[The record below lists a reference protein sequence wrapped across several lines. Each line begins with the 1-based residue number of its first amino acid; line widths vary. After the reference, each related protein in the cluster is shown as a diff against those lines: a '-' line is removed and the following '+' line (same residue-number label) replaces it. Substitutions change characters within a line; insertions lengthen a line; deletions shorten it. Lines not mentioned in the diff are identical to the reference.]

1 MKTIPLW
8 FDFGGGRWKFGNSH
22 LDNFCILTM
31 KNVGGIWL
39 PIDSA
44 VDVVVCVAKL
54 TADLRLPTISEIDD
68 RKI

>member
-1 MKTIPLW
+1 MEVWKQP
-8 FDFGGGRWKFGNSH
+8 FGH
-22 LDNFCILTM
+22 FCILTM

-54 TADLRLPTISEIDD
+54 TADLRLPTISELDD